1 MTTGTRRMTTGRMTT
16 GRMTTGAMTVAAMR
30 PAAQAL
36 TSPRGSL
43 GGRGDPGE
51 AGAGRP

>member
-1 MTTGTRRMTTGRMTT
+1 MTMVRMTAVR
-16 GRMTTGAMTVAAMR
+16 MTVATFR

-43 GGRGDPGE
+43 GGRGYAGE
-51 AGAGRP
+51 AGAGRL

>member
-1 MTTGTRRMTTGRMTT
+1 MTTGRMATV
-16 GRMTTGAMTVAAMR
+16 RMTVVMR

-43 GGRGDPGE
+43 GGRGDAGQ
-51 AGAGRP
+51 AGAGRA

>member
-1 MTTGTRRMTTGRMTT
+1 MTTGRMTVGT
-16 GRMTTGAMTVAAMR
+16 LR

-43 GGRGDPGE
+43 GGRGDADE
-51 AGAGRP
+51 AGTGRS

>member
-1 MTTGTRRMTTGRMTT
+1 MITGRMTT
-16 GRMTTGAMTVAAMR
+16 GRMAVAMR

>member
-1 MTTGTRRMTTGRMTT
+1 MTTGR
-16 GRMTTGAMTVAAMR
+16 MTVAAMR

-43 GGRGDPGE
+43 GGREGAGE
-51 AGAGRP
+51 AGAGRA

>member
-1 MTTGTRRMTTGRMTT
+1 MTK

-43 GGRGDPGE
+43 GGPGGQD
-51 AGAGRP
+51 GAGTGGS

>member
-1 MTTGTRRMTTGRMTT
+1 MTTGRMT
-16 GRMTTGAMTVAAMR
+16 VVVR

-43 GGRGDPGE
+43 GGRGDSGE
-51 AGAGRP
+51 GRGHTGGAGAGHA

>member
-1 MTTGTRRMTTGRMTT
+1 MTTGRMTPVL
-16 GRMTTGAMTVAAMR
+16 MAVVMR

-43 GGRGDPGE
+43 GGWGDAGE
-51 AGAGRP
+51 AGAGRA

>member
-1 MTTGTRRMTTGRMTT
+1 MTTGRMTVGT
-16 GRMTTGAMTVAAMR
+16 MR

-43 GGRGDPGE
+43 GGRGDAAE
-51 AGAGRP
+51 AAAGRP

>member
-1 MTTGTRRMTTGRMTT
+1 MTTGRMAM
-16 GRMTTGAMTVAAMR
+16 GRMTVVMR

-43 GGRGDPGE
+43 GGRGDAGE
-51 AGAGRP
+51 AGAGRA

>member
-1 MTTGTRRMTTGRMTT
+1 MTTGRMT
-16 GRMTTGAMTVAAMR
+16 VVMR

-51 AGAGRP
+51 GRGDTGEAGAGHA

>member
-1 MTTGTRRMTTGRMTT
+1 MTIGRMTT
-16 GRMTTGAMTVAAMR
+16 VRMNTVRMAVVMR

-43 GGRGDPGE
+43 GGRGDAGE
-51 AGAGRP
+51 PGAGRA